1 MLGSWHKFKI
11 MVNIQPVQLFTN
23 YGPANATKLNL
34 IVIEDDLKS
43 FAKFQ
48 YFLCD
53 ANEISLYSNNLTMNE
68 PDYTNWN
75 NDTDI
80 NAAAYT
86 WAAAELGLTIIP

>member
-1 MLGSWHKFKI
+1 

-23 YGPANATKLNL
+23 YGVKDAVKLNL
-34 IVIEDDLKS
+34 IIIEDDLSS

-53 ANEISLYSNNLTMNE
+53 SNEISLYSNNLTMNE

-80 NAAAYT
+80 NQAAYV
-86 WAAAELGLTIIP
+86 WAADQLGLTIIP